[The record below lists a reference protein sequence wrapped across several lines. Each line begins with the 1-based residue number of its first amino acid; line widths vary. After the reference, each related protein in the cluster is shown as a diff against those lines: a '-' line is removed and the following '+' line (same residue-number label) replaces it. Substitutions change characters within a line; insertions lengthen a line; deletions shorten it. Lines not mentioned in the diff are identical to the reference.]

1 MAGGRPT
8 KYRREFCEK
17 IIEYFSEPPK
27 NETEKITYY
36 RDGTV
41 KSREPV
47 VRPWDFPTFQGFAHS
62 INVDMAQLGRWR
74 EKHSE
79 FRAAYARAKEIQEAI
94 WLQES
99 MAGRYN
105 AQFAKFFGVNC
116 LGYKD
121 KVEQETT
128 ITDYSMTFEGKS
140 DQEIDEIS
148 G

>member
-8 KYRREFCEK
+8 KYKKKYCKE
-17 IIEYFSEPPK
+17 IIEFF
-27 NETEKITYY
+27 
-36 RDGTV
+36 D
-41 KSREPV
+41 REPEGPRLKRTFYANGV
-47 VRPWDFPTFQGFAHS
+47 LKSEEPITEAKEFPTFQGFAKHIGVS
-62 INVDMAQLGRWR
+62 MSRLTEWR
-74 EKHSE
+74 DKYPE
-79 FRAAYARAKEIQEAI
+79 FQAAYTRAKEIQEGV
-94 WLQES
+94 WLSES

-128 ITDYSMTFEGKS
+128 ITDFRLRFDNMAEGES
-140 DQEIDEIS
+140 EDIS

>member
-8 KYRREFCEK
+8 KYKKEYCEK
-17 IIEYFSEPPK
+17 IIEYFSKRPDSDQE
-27 NETEKITYY
+27 EVTYY
-36 RDGTV
+36 QNGSV
-41 KSREPV
+41 KSRKPG
-47 VRPWDFPTFQGFAHS
+47 PWEFPTFQGFAFEIGVTVPTLLKWTTEH
-62 INVDMAQLGRWR
+62 
-74 EKHSE
+74 KE
-79 FRAAYARAKEIQEAI
+79 FFNAYARAKEIQEAI

-128 ITDYSMTFEGKS
+128 ITDYHMTF
-140 DQEIDEIS
+140 QEMTRQEADDIS